1 MKLNKVCQLA
11 LYLIL
16 KHRIYSKLRINKI
29 IFFIRVYE
37 KINKKDFGIFKPNWN
52 FEAWIYGPVPPT
64 VYEFCDRFLSR
75 EYYEL
80 YDIEIENKWVK
91 NFKQFEIFD
100 DLIDLLQRPNI
111 DYDGYENGYKFNLA
125 LESKTNKEYQHVR
138 KGVKDMEPC
147 SRFLDENSKLFVE
160 FNHLFSDDIK
170 KAFKNE

>member
-52 FEAWIYGPVPPT
+52 FEAWIYGPTCPQ
-64 VYEFCDRFLSR
+64 VYYFCEKILS
-75 EYYEL
+75 YYDN
-80 YDIEIENKWVK
+80 YEIENEWAK
-91 NFKQFEIFD
+91 NFRKFEIFD
-100 DLIDLLQRPNI
+100 DLIDLLQEKNE
-111 DYDGYENGYKFNLA
+111 DDDGYDVGYRFDLSF
-125 LESKTNKEYQHVR
+125 ESRKNKEYKKVR
-138 KGVKDMEPC
+138 EGLKEYEPC
-147 SRFLDENSKLFVE
+147 HRFLDENSKLFVE

-170 KAFKNE
+170 KALKNE